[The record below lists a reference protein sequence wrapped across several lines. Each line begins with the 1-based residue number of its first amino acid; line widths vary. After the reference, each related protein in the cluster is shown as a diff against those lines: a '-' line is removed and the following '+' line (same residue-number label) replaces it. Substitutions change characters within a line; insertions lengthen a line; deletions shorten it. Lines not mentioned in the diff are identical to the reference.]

1 MADNWV
7 VESYEIDTDLGYQT
21 TRHRRFLKP
30 LAAEHDPKEIKKSNK
45 LVTQPIE
52 LGKIDIPTNLEALSD
67 DTAAE
72 SDTDITEEVG
82 KSRAGPRRSGRIKR
96 DREMIWD
103 TSVRVK
109 KVRTTQL
116 QDSNMHEMVN
126 VGTENSTSI

>member
-1 MADNWV
+1 MQDVKTKEFKILGTITHQRVADNRV
-7 VESYEIDTDLGYQT
+7 VVSYEIDTDLGYQT

-30 LAAEHDPKEIKKSNK
+30 LATQNDPKEIKKSNK

-72 SDTDITEEVG
+72 SDTDIKEEVG
-82 KSRAGPRRSGRIKR
+82 KSRAGPRRSGHIKR
-96 DREMIWD
+96 DREMTWD

-109 KVRTTQL
+109 KVRTTQF
-116 QDSNMHEMVN
+116 
-126 VGTENSTSI
+126 